1 MMKKLSIA
9 AAVMS
14 ALLAAG
20 CSNGDNEQKVT
31 SESEKAQAVATT
43 DEAQSSTESSDVTAS
58 NPSLKIGIRLMAF
71 RLLIKLKMSI
81 SSQHLK
87 KPLRRFVP
95 RSKLLR
101 TTRKSLLSLI
111 PLKRWNTMASY

>member
-43 DEAQSSTESSDVTAS
+43 DEAQSSTENSDVTAS
-58 NPSLKIGIRLMAF
+58 NPFFEDWDTPYGIPPFDQIKDEHFKPAF
-71 RLLIKLKMSI
+71 EKAIAEVRAEVEAIANN
-81 SSQHLK
+81 
-87 KPLRRFVP
+87 PEEPTFA
-95 RSKLLR
+95 
-101 TTRKSLLSLI
+101 
-111 PLKRWNTMASY
+111 NTIEAMEYT